1 MYAVEFLPS
10 AARAL
15 SKLDRTVQRR
25 IGRRIDRLA
34 SDPRADA
41 VKLRGVDDVW
51 RARVGDYRI
60 LYVIEDER
68 LVVVVVKVAHRRE
81 AYRQG

>member
-34 SDPRADA
+34 GDPRADA
-41 VKLRGVDDVW
+41 VKLRGAGEVW

-60 LYVIEDER
+60 LYVLEDQR
-68 LVVVVVKVAHRRE
+68 LVVVVVRIAHRRE
-81 AYRQG
+81 AYR

>member
-15 SKLDRTVQRR
+15 ARLDRTVQRR
-25 IGRRIDRLA
+25 IGRRIDSLA
-34 SDPRADA
+34 NDPRAGA
-41 VKLRGVDDVW
+41 VKLRGADDVW
-51 RARVGDYRI
+51 RVRVGDYRV

-68 LVVVVVKVAHRRE
+68 LVVVVVRIAHRRE
-81 AYRQG
+81 AYP

>member
-15 SKLDRTVQRR
+15 AKLDRAVQLR
-25 IGRRIDRLA
+25 IGRRIDGLA
-34 SDPRADA
+34 TDPRSGAA
-41 VKLRGVDDVW
+41 KLRGADDVW

-60 LYVIEDER
+60 LYVIEDQR
-68 LVVVVVKVAHRRE
+68 LVVVVVRVAHRRE
-81 AYRQG
+81 AYR

>member
-15 SKLDRTVQRR
+15 AKLDPAVRRR
-25 IGRRIDRLA
+25 IGRRVDGLA
-34 SDPRADA
+34 ADPRAGA
-41 VKLRGVDDVW
+41 VKLRGADDVW

-60 LYVIEDER
+60 LYVIEDLR
-68 LVVVVVKVAHRRE
+68 LVVVVVRIAHRRE
-81 AYRQG
+81 AYR

>member
-15 SKLDRTVQRR
+15 SKLDRALQRR

-34 SDPRADA
+34 DDPRAGGT
-41 VKLRGVDDVW
+41 KLRGAGDVW

-60 LYVIEDER
+60 LYIIEDDR
-68 LVVVVVKVAHRRE
+68 LVVVVVRVAHRRE
-81 AYRQG
+81 AYR

>member
-15 SKLDRTVQRR
+15 AKLDPAVQRR
-25 IGRRIDRLA
+25 IARRVDRLA
-34 SDPRADA
+34 ADPRADA
-41 VKLRGVDDVW
+41 VKLRGADDVW

-60 LYVIEDER
+60 LHSIEDAR
-68 LVVVVVKVAHRRE
+68 LVVLVIKLGHRRDV
-81 AYRQG
+81 YR

>member
-15 SKLDRTVQRR
+15 AKLDRAVQRR
-25 IGRRIDRLA
+25 ISRRIDRLA
-34 SDPRADA
+34 TDPRSGA
-41 VKLRGVDDVW
+41 VKLRGADDVW

-60 LYVIEDER
+60 LYVIEDQR
-68 LVVVVVKVAHRRE
+68 LVVVVVRVAHRRE
-81 AYRQG
+81 AYR

>member
-15 SKLDRTVQRR
+15 ARLDRTVQRR
-25 IGRRIDRLA
+25 IGRRIDALA
-34 SDPRADA
+34 ADPRAGA
-41 VKLRGVDDVW
+41 VKLCGADDVW
-51 RARVGDYRI
+51 RVRVGDYRV

-68 LVVVVVKVAHRRE
+68 LVVVVVRIAHRRE
-81 AYRQG
+81 AYP

>member
-10 AARAL
+10 AVRTLA
-15 SKLDRTVQRR
+15 KLEPVVRRR
-25 IGRRIDRLA
+25 IARRIDRLA
-34 SDPRADA
+34 EDPRSGA

-60 LYVIEDER
+60 LNQIEDER
-68 LVVVVVKVAHRRE
+68 FVVVVISVGDRRDV
-81 AYRQG
+81 YR

>member
-41 VKLRGVDDVW
+41 VKLRGADDVW

-60 LYVIEDER
+60 LYIIEDER
-68 LVVVVVKVAHRRE
+68 LVVVVARVAHRRE
-81 AYRQG
+81 AYR

>member
-10 AARAL
+10 AVRTLA
-15 SKLDRTVQRR
+15 KLEPVVRRR
-25 IGRRIDRLA
+25 IARRIDRRA
-34 SDPRADA
+34 EDPRSGA

-60 LYVIEDER
+60 LYQIEDER
-68 LVVVVVKVAHRRE
+68 FVVVLISVGNRRDV
-81 AYRQG
+81 YR

>member
-15 SKLDRTVQRR
+15 AKLDPAVRRR
-25 IGRRIDRLA
+25 IGRRVDGLTA
-34 SDPRADA
+34 DPRAGA
-41 VKLRGVDDVW
+41 VKLRGADDVW

-60 LYVIEDER
+60 LYVIEDLR
-68 LVVVVVKVAHRRE
+68 LVVVVVRIAHRRE
-81 AYRQG
+81 AYR

>member
-68 LVVVVVKVAHRRE
+68 LVVVVVRVAHRRE

>member
-10 AARAL
+10 AVRTLA
-15 SKLDRTVQRR
+15 KLEPVVRRR
-25 IGRRIDRLA
+25 IARRIDRLA
-34 SDPRADA
+34 EDPRSGA

-60 LYVIEDER
+60 LYQIEDDR
-68 LVVVVVKVAHRRE
+68 LVVVVISVGDRRDV
-81 AYRQG
+81 YR

>member
-25 IGRRIDRLA
+25 IGRRIDRLV
-34 SDPRADA
+34 DNPRAGA
-41 VKLRGVDDVW
+41 VMLRGADDVW

-68 LVVVVVKVAHRRE
+68 LVVVVVRVAHRRE